1 MQRMQKN
8 MTKEEWIQF
17 IVISAIYVVFNITKE
32 LIKERKSK
40 KWKQNLRTDILTRA
54 TVEAQFMKK
63 ARYKAWRKR
72 IWLN

>member
-1 MQRMQKN
+1 

-40 KWKQNLRTDILTRA
+40 K
-54 TVEAQFMKK
+54 
-63 ARYKAWRKR
+63 
-72 IWLN
+72 

>member
-1 MQRMQKN
+1 MQRIQKN

-40 KWKQNLRTDILTRA
+40 K
-54 TVEAQFMKK
+54 
-63 ARYKAWRKR
+63 
-72 IWLN
+72 